1 MRNEPKMNP
10 APNRDNHLMGIGR
23 ADIDFIAPPPPPPPP
38 PPVENVI
45 VKPIV
50 PAEVSSGKPSR
61 KTQIPLTS
69 ARSFNIASLQQ
80 YTSSFS
86 QENLIGGGMLG
97 SVYRAQLP
105 NGKVRSFT
113 MIAVSFGNLFM
124 VIERATIFYLEIC
137 CIIILILLVFFTA
150 LFLLSSTFLTSFL
163 SLCAPFHNCPKL
175 WFLTVD
181 HYCKSLNRIER

>member
-10 APNRDNHLMGIGR
+10 APNRDNHLMAIGR
-23 ADIDFIAPPPPPPPP
+23 ADLDFMAPPPPPPPPPTPPPPPPPPP

-61 KTQIPLTS
+61 KTQIPITS

-113 MIAVSFGNLFM
+113 MVGVSFGNLFM
-124 VIERATIFYLEIC
+124 VIDDEPQYSIWRFAV
-137 CIIILILLVFFTA
+137 LL
-150 LFLLSSTFLTSFL
+150 
-163 SLCAPFHNCPKL
+163 
-175 WFLTVD
+175 
-181 HYCKSLNRIER
+181 Y